1 LSKSSEEIMSNIPVE
16 LKYAK
21 SHEWVR
27 INDDGSVTVGI
38 SDNAQDQL
46 GDMVFIELPEVGQTV
61 AVKEACAVVESV
73 KAASDVYA
81 PVDGEVLEV
90 NTALTD
96 SPETVNQDAY
106 GEGWLFSLRPAD
118 TAQLA
123 SLMDADAYEQFL
135 ASEAH

>member
-1 LSKSSEEIMSNIPVE
+1 MSNVPVE

-21 SHEWVR
+21 THEYAR
-27 INDDGSVTVGI
+27 TNDDGSVTVGI
-38 SDNAQDQL
+38 SDSAQDQL

-61 AVKEACAVVESV
+61 AAAEACAVVESV

-81 PVDGEVLEV
+81 PVGGEVVEV
-90 NTALTD
+90 NEALVD

-106 GEGWLFSLRPAD
+106 GEGWLFRLQPAD
-118 TAQLA
+118 VTEMAA
-123 SLMDADAYEQFL
+123 LMDGEAYEVFL

>member
-1 LSKSSEEIMSNIPVE
+1 MSNVPVE

-21 SHEWVR
+21 THEYAR
-27 INDDGSVTVGI
+27 TNDDGSVTVGI
-38 SDNAQDQL
+38 SDSAQDQL

-61 AVKEACAVVESV
+61 AAAEACAVVESV

-81 PVDGEVLEV
+81 PVGGEIVEV
-90 NTALTD
+90 NEALVD

-106 GEGWLFSLRPAD
+106 GQGWLFRLQPVDVTEMA
-118 TAQLA
+118 A
-123 SLMDADAYEQFL
+123 LMDADVYEEFL